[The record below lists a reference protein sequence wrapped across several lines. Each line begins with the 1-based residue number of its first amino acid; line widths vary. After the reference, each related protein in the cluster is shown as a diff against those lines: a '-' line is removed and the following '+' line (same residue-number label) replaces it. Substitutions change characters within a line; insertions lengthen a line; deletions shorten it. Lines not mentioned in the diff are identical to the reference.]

1 MNRAGRDTGGFGKRR
16 SEPDEQRL
24 YRAPVEMRLEER
36 KCRRRD
42 PDPDRVDDHV
52 HDYEPDEY
60 LRRHRSGFLSRPAPQ
75 RHKTRRISYGGVTAY
90 VDEAL
95 AGLLLSMWKAGI
107 QTEASCEDVGGGLA
121 EIHGSTG
128 SAALSGRHY
137 MRFHLADL
145 PELGRALGLEVSP

>member
-1 MNRAGRDTGGFGKRR
+1 MTTSRTSTCADI
-16 SEPDEQRL
+16 
-24 YRAPVEMRLEER
+24 AAA
-36 KCRRRD
+36 
-42 PDPDRVDDHV
+42 
-52 HDYEPDEY
+52 
-60 LRRHRSGFLSRPAPQ
+60 LSRPAPQ
-75 RHKTRRISYGGVTAY
+75 RHKTRRISYGGVTAH

-121 EIHGSTG
+121 EICLSGRDEQAFRARVGPAPRLLRTEYHGSTG